1 MPLLRAERV
10 CYPSKVHAEI
20 IAIGSELLDPYHQDT
35 NSLFLTEKLNL
46 LGVPVAFKD
55 VVGDNAEHL
64 TNVARTA
71 IWRSD
76 IVIFMGGL
84 GPTEDDLTR
93 ECVAKA
99 LGRDLKRDPKLI
111 AELYAWF
118 AGRRRKMAPNNEQQ
132 ADVIDGAE
140 VLRNERGTAP
150 GQYLEAEIDGRQK
163 FIMLLP
169 GPPHEIKPMFEQQCF
184 PRLQA
189 KLPQYFL
196 AMRRLRVAMMGE
208 SDCDARI
215 APIYK
220 HFDGV
225 ETTILAGAGEINLHL
240 RARAESQEIAEQ
252 RVEELA
258 GKLEDE
264 LGDNVYSRGDS
275 LEQIVGYHLQ
285 LRNLTLAVAESC
297 TGGLLGGRIT
307 AVSGSSRYFLGGAIV
322 YSNEFKTLFA
332 NVPPMMIAQHGAV
345 SPEVAKA
352 LAEGIRDETRAS
364 IGLAV
369 TGVAGPTGGS
379 EEKPVGLVYFGLAHE
394 HGVEVLERRFPGDRD
409 RIRLFA
415 TQQAL
420 DMLRRHLMSF

>member
-1 MPLLRAERV
+1 
-10 CYPSKVHAEI
+10 VHAEI

-55 VVGDNAEHL
+55 VVGDNADHL

-150 GQYLEAEIDGRQK
+150 GQYLETEIDGKLK

-169 GPPHEIKPMFEQQCF
+169 GPPHEIKPIFEQQCF

-189 KLPQYFL
+189 KLPSYFM

-208 SDCDARI
+208 SDCDSRI

-220 HFDGV
+220 NFEGV

-297 TGGLLGGRIT
+297 TGGMLGGRIT

-364 IGLAV
+364 IGLSV

-394 HGVEVLERRFPGDRD
+394 HGVEVVERRFPGDRD

-415 TQQAL
+415 TQHAL

>member
-1 MPLLRAERV
+1 V
-10 CYPSKVHAEI
+10 IAEI

-35 NSLFLTEKLNL
+35 NSLYLTDKLNV
-46 LGVPVAFKD
+46 LGVPVAFKA
-55 VVGDNAEHL
+55 VVGDNPDHL

-99 LGRDLKRDPKLI
+99 LGRDLKRDPELI

-118 AGRRRKMAPNNEQQ
+118 ASRRRKMASNNEQQ
-132 ADVIDGAE
+132 ADVIEGAE
-140 VLRNERGTAP
+140 VLRNQRGTAP
-150 GQYLEAEIDGRQK
+150 GQFLEAEVDGKQK
-163 FIMLLP
+163 YIMLLP
-169 GPPHEIKPMFEQQCF
+169 GPPHEIKPMFDEQCF
-184 PRLQA
+184 PRLKE
-189 KLPQYFL
+189 KLPPYFM
-196 AMRRLRVAMMGE
+196 ATRRLRVAMMGE
-208 SDCDARI
+208 SDCDSRI

-220 HFDGV
+220 AADGV

-240 RARAESQEIAEQ
+240 RARADSMEVAEK
-252 RVEELA
+252 RVEDLA
-258 GKLEDE
+258 CKLEDE

-275 LEQIVGYHLQ
+275 LEQIVGYYLQ

-297 TGGLLGGRIT
+297 TGGMLGARLT
-307 AVSGSSRYFLGGAIV
+307 SVSGSSRYFLGGAIV

-345 SPEVAKA
+345 SAEVAKA

-364 IGLAV
+364 IGLSV
-369 TGVAGPTGGS
+369 TGIAGPTGGS
-379 EEKPVGLVYFGLAHE
+379 EEKPVGLVYFGIADE
-394 HGVEVLERRFPGDRD
+394 KGTIAVERRFPGDRD
-409 RIRLFA
+409 RIRIFA

-420 DMLRRHLMSF
+420 DMLRRRLMES

>member
-1 MPLLRAERV
+1 M
-10 CYPSKVHAEI
+10 HAEI

-46 LGVPVAFKD
+46 LGVPIAFKD

-140 VLRNERGTAP
+140 ILRNERGTAP
-150 GQYLEAEIDGRQK
+150 GQYLETEIDGKQK
-163 FIMLLP
+163 FVMLLP

-189 KLPQYFL
+189 KLPPYFM

-208 SDCDARI
+208 SDCDSRI

-220 HFDGV
+220 NFEGV

-297 TGGLLGGRIT
+297 TGGMLGGRIT

-364 IGLAV
+364 IGLSV

-394 HGVEVLERRFPGDRD
+394 QGVEVVERRFPGDRD

>member
-1 MPLLRAERV
+1 
-10 CYPSKVHAEI
+10 VHAEI

-35 NSLFLTEKLNL
+35 NSLYLTDRLNL
-46 LGVPVAFKD
+46 LGVPVAFKG
-55 VVGDNAEHL
+55 VVGDNRDQL
-64 TNVARTA
+64 TSAARAA

-76 IVIFMGGL
+76 IIIFMGGL

-93 ECVAKA
+93 ESVAKA
-99 LGRDLKRDPKLI
+99 LGRDLYRDPVLI

-118 AGRRRKMAPNNEQQ
+118 ASRRRKMASNNEQQ

-140 VLRNERGTAP
+140 ILRNQRGTAP
-150 GQYLEAEIDGRQK
+150 GQYLETEVDGRRK
-163 FIMLLP
+163 YIMLLP
-169 GPPHEIKPMFEQQCF
+169 GPPHEIRPMFDEQCF

-189 KLPQYFL
+189 KLPPYFL
-196 AMRRLRVAMMGE
+196 ATRHLRIAMMGE
-208 SDCDARI
+208 SDCDSRI

-220 HFDGV
+220 AAEGV

-240 RARAESQEIAEQ
+240 RARSDSMDIAEQ

-297 TGGLLGGRIT
+297 TGGMVGARLT
-307 AVSGSSRYFLGGAIV
+307 KVSGSSRYFLGGAIV

-345 SPEVAKA
+345 SAQVAEA

-369 TGVAGPTGGS
+369 TGVAGPTGGTD
-379 EEKPVGLVYFGLAHE
+379 EKPVGLVYFGLADAN
-394 HGVEVLERRFPGDRD
+394 GTEVLQRHFPGDRE

-420 DMLRRHLMSF
+420 DMLRRRLMKA

>member
-1 MPLLRAERV
+1 MI
-10 CYPSKVHAEI
+10 AEI

-35 NSLFLTEKLNL
+35 NSLYLTEKLNL
-46 LGVPVAFKD
+46 LGVPVAFKG
-55 VVGDNAEHL
+55 VVGDNADNL
-64 TNVARTA
+64 TSVARTA

-93 ECVAKA
+93 QCVAAA
-99 LGRDLKRDPKLI
+99 LGRDLHRDPTLI

-118 AGRRRKMAPNNEQQ
+118 ASRRRKMTSNNEQQ
-132 ADVIDGAE
+132 ADVIEGAE
-140 VLRNERGTAP
+140 VLHNQHGTAP
-150 GQYLEAEIDGRQK
+150 GQYIEAEIDGRQK
-163 FIMLLP
+163 YIMLLP
-169 GPPHEIKPMFEQQCF
+169 GPPHEIKPMFDEQCF
-184 PRLQA
+184 PRLKA
-189 KLPQYFL
+189 KLPPYFM
-196 AMRRLRVAMMGE
+196 ATRHLRVAMMGE
-208 SDCDARI
+208 SDCDSRI

-220 HFDGV
+220 AAEGV

-240 RARAESQEIAEQ
+240 RARANNLEEAEQ

-258 GKLEDE
+258 CKIEDE

-285 LRNLTLAVAESC
+285 LRNATLATAESC
-297 TGGLLGGRIT
+297 TGGMLGARLT
-307 AVSGSSRYFLGGAIV
+307 NVSGSSRYYLGGAVV

-345 SPEVAKA
+345 SAEVAQA

-364 IGLAV
+364 IGLSI
-369 TGVAGPTGGS
+369 TGIAGPSGGS
-379 EEKPVGLVYFGLAHE
+379 DEKPVGLVYFGLADAN
-394 HGVEVLERRFPGDRD
+394 GTEVVKRQFPGDRD

-420 DMLRRHLMSF
+420 DMLRRRLMKA

>member
-1 MPLLRAERV
+1 M
-10 CYPSKVHAEI
+10 HAEI

-55 VVGDNAEHL
+55 VVGDNADHL

-140 VLRNERGTAP
+140 ILRNERGTAP
-150 GQYLEAEIDGRQK
+150 GQYLETEIDGKQK
-163 FIMLLP
+163 FVMLLP

-189 KLPQYFL
+189 KLPPYFM

-208 SDCDARI
+208 SDCDSRI

-220 HFDGV
+220 NFEGV

-297 TGGLLGGRIT
+297 TGGMLGGRIT

-364 IGLAV
+364 IGLSV

-394 HGVEVLERRFPGDRD
+394 QGVEVVERRFPGDRD

>member
-1 MPLLRAERV
+1 M
-10 CYPSKVHAEI
+10 HAEI

>member
-1 MPLLRAERV
+1 VYWYSVL
-10 CYPSKVHAEI
+10 VHAEI
-20 IAIGSELLDPYHQDT
+20 IAVGSELLDPYHQDT
-35 NSLFLTEKLNL
+35 NSLYLTDKLNL
-46 LGVPVAFKD
+46 LGVPVAFKG
-55 VVGDNAEHL
+55 VVGDNRDQL
-64 TNVARTA
+64 TSVARAA

-93 ECVAKA
+93 ECVAGA
-99 LGRDLKRDPKLI
+99 LGRDLHRDPTI
-111 AELYAWF
+111 VAELYAWF
-118 AGRRRKMAPNNEQQ
+118 ASRRRKMAPNNEQQ

-140 VLRNERGTAP
+140 ILRNQRGTAP
-150 GQYLEAEIDGRQK
+150 GQYLETEVDGRQRY
-163 FIMLLP
+163 IMLLP
-169 GPPHEIKPMFEQQCF
+169 GPPHEIKPMFDEQCF
-184 PRLQA
+184 PRLQE
-189 KLPQYFL
+189 KLPPYFL
-196 AMRRLRVAMMGE
+196 ATRHLRVAMMGE
-208 SDCDARI
+208 SDCDSRI

-220 HFDGV
+220 AAEGV

-240 RARAESQEIAEQ
+240 RARSDSIDVAEA

-258 GKLEDE
+258 CKLEDE

-297 TGGLLGGRIT
+297 TGGMLGARLT
-307 AVSGSSRYFLGGAIV
+307 NVSGSSRYFLGGAIV

-345 SPEVAKA
+345 SGEVAQA
-352 LAEGIRDETRAS
+352 LAEGIRDETRAN

-369 TGVAGPTGGS
+369 TGIAGPTGGS
-379 EEKPVGLVYFGLAHE
+379 DEKPVGLVYFGIADAN
-394 HGVEVLERRFPGDRD
+394 GTEVLQRHFPGDRD

-420 DMLRRHLMSF
+420 DMLRRRLMKA